1 MRLPNV
7 LLMLAAV
14 TLTSLA
20 GCGMPHLLYGKRIAG
35 QVVDMD
41 TGQPIAGAHVAL
53 LWRSGIIPSGFTGH
67 NSRDICFH
75 AAASTTDAAGRF
87 DIPAWWKWKTYS
99 VYNVEPIVLVYTEN
113 YVPLQD
119 LVSTEPVKRP
129 IEHLNERYR
138 LKRFSGTADQRLD
151 MLFWGLANQGCDY
164 GGESQKSIFQML
176 KAIHTEA
183 QRIAR
188 TTQDRD
194 TVHIIARL
202 AATAGIAADPRGRL
216 DEQRLNDFIGRY
228 LQ

>member
-138 LKRFSGTADQRLD
+138 LKRFSGTAAPTRR
-151 MLFWGLANQGCDY
+151 
-164 GGESQKSIFQML
+164 I
-176 KAIHTEA
+176 EA
-183 QRIAR
+183 M
-188 TTQDRD
+188 
-194 TVHIIARL
+194 
-202 AATAGIAADPRGRL
+202 TALRGSR
-216 DEQRLNDFIGRY
+216 
-228 LQ
+228 